1 MKQVIN
7 NLLSSKDLHNW
18 EIFEKTLLVVV
29 LLDLAL
35 GGNGYLIQI
44 GGVRLRVIL
53 YVVCMAWA
61 ILRLTRIEPVRPP
74 APLIWISIL
83 FAAVTAFGTARGY
96 FAGHRMEAIVA
107 ELKPLSYF
115 PMLFCFLVSIRSRED
130 LGLVARVLVAGGMA
144 VALLYLMVLLIAAA
158 GLVPRYNIWQF
169 LRVSDEFIFRHDP
182 FVGFFYKGT
191 FYVCVAALFLLFD
204 PFRST
209 KILAAIALV
218 SVAMTLT
225 RGPCIATVVCMM
237 AGIVLGRKW
246 KQAPML
252 VVQSAV
258 LLTVL
263 FFAQRAE
270 TDPPVVSS
278 PPPAAERHDPAA
290 NTTES
295 LTTGASTA
303 ARDTTSGQ
311 GKAQPAERAKDE
323 CPQDSLC
330 GKLRSSLETIT
341 RAGDNIRGDDLRHT
355 IQELDFSMAAIGRGL
370 GAPIR
375 GRDRIEMTYVEVFYK
390 QGLPGLLAWLALFL
404 YSFHLYR
411 KVPGETKNFG
421 LVFFLTSLFVFVET
435 ASNTL
440 LTGSIGM
447 AVVFISIASLLVLAR
462 ENAHPMR
469 PEEWYGRWPMRFL
482 RA

>member
-1 MKQVIN
+1 MKLAIN
-7 NLLSSKDLHNW
+7 NLLSSKDLRGW
-18 EIFEKTLLVVV
+18 EVFEKTLLVVV

-53 YVVCMAWA
+53 YVVCMAWT
-61 ILRLTRIEPVRPP
+61 ILRLTRVEPIRPE

-96 FAGHRMEAIVA
+96 LAGHRLEAIAA
-107 ELKPLSYF
+107 ELKTLSYF
-115 PMLFCFLVSIRSRED
+115 PMLFYFLVSIRSRED
-130 LGLVARVLVAGGMA
+130 LSLVARILVAGGMV
-144 VALLYLMVLLIAAA
+144 VALLYLMVLLVAAV

-169 LRVSDEFIFRHDP
+169 LRASDEFIFRHDP

-204 PFRST
+204 PFRFT
-209 KILAAIALV
+209 KMLAALALV

-225 RGPCIATVVCMM
+225 RGPCIATVICMM
-237 AGIVLGRKW
+237 VGIVLGQKW
-246 KQAPML
+246 KEAPML
-252 VVQSAV
+252 VMQSV
-258 LLTVL
+258 LLLTVL
-263 FFAQRAE
+263 FFAQQAE
-270 TDPPVVSS
+270 TDPPVVAS
-278 PPPAAERHDPAA
+278 PPPAAERHDPGANAA
-290 NTTES
+290 ES
-295 LTTGASTA
+295 RTVGASIAVRDA
-303 ARDTTSGQ
+303 APGQ
-311 GKAQPAERAKDE
+311 HQGQAAERLKDE

-330 GKLRSSLETIT
+330 RKLRSPLETIT
-341 RAGDNIRGDDLRHT
+341 RAGDNIRGDDLRYT
-355 IQELDFSMAAIGRGL
+355 IRELDFSMAAIGRGL

-390 QGLPGLLAWLALFL
+390 QGLPGLLVWLALFL
-404 YSFHLYR
+404 YGFHLYR
-411 KVPGETKNFG
+411 KVPSETKNFG
-421 LVFFLTSLFVFVET
+421 LVFFLTSLFVFLET

-447 AVVFISIASLLVLAR
+447 AVVFISIAGLLVLAR